1 MQKFALNLFYK
12 NQDARVQRFLD
23 QHRDDDGSE
32 VVVTHLA
39 YINDGDES
47 LRVLFWDPEIE
58 GYSET
63 IKVYR
68 VQEHVYSILQSLEWT
83 AEMLSTYA
91 TGFGDLFR
99 ITLTDGM
106 ELLYA
111 RTISV
116 DDSMLHIVKESN
128 GE

>member
-1 MQKFALNLFYK
+1 MQKFALSLFYK

-23 QHRDDDGSE
+23 QHRDSDGE

-39 YINDGDES
+39 YMDGDEM
-47 LRVLFWDPEIE
+47 LHVLFWDPEIQ

-63 IKVYR
+63 IKASR
-68 VQEHVYSILQSLEWT
+68 VTEGVWDLLNENEWT
-83 AEMLSTYA
+83 PEMLSTYA
-91 TGFGDLFR
+91 TGYGDLFR

-116 DDSMLHIVKESN
+116 DDSMLHIVKE
-128 GE
+128 

>member
-1 MQKFALNLFYK
+1 MQKFALSLFYK
-12 NQDARVQRFLD
+12 NQDARTQRFLD
-23 QHRDDDGSE
+23 KHRDEYDSE
-32 VVVTHLA
+32 VLVRHLA
-39 YINDGDES
+39 HIDTDEMFH
-47 LRVLFWDPEIE
+47 VLFWDPEIE

-63 IKVYR
+63 IKVSR
-68 VQEHVYSILQSLEWT
+68 VTENVYITLRNLDWT
-83 AEMLSTYA
+83 DQMLSTYSN
-91 TGFGDLFR
+91 GYGDLFR

-116 DDSMLHIVKESN
+116 DDSMLHIVKEGN

>member
-12 NQDARVQRFLD
+12 NQDRRTQRFLD
-23 QHRDDDGSE
+23 QHRDSDGE

-39 YINDGDES
+39 YMEGDEI
-47 LRVLFWDPEIE
+47 LHVLFWDPEIQ

-63 IKVYR
+63 IKVTR
-68 VQEHVYSILQSLEWT
+68 VTEDVWDLLNGFEWT
-83 AEMLSTYA
+83 DQMLSTYS
-91 TGFGDLFR
+91 TGYGDLFR

-116 DDSMLHIVKESN
+116 DDSMLHIVKE
-128 GE
+128 

>member
-39 YINDGDES
+39 YINDGDEAI
-47 LRVLFWDPEIE
+47 RVLFWDPEIE

-63 IKVYR
+63 IKISR
-68 VQEHVYSILQSLEWT
+68 VTEGVWDLLNKNEWT
-83 AEMLSTYA
+83 PEMLSTYA
-91 TGFGDLFR
+91 TGYGDLFR

-116 DDSMLHIVKESN
+116 DDSMLHIVKE
-128 GE
+128 